1 MPADLLTV
9 TENAKQFLAKSGHLF
24 PLLEKAELDENKK
37 QWRLTFNVGIS
48 QPRPK
53 TVIVESSTGTVVGF
67 E

>member
-9 TENAKQFLAKSGHLF
+9 TENAKQFLAKSGYSF
-24 PLLEKAELDENKK
+24 VRLEKAELYEDKK
-37 QWRLTFNVGIS
+37 QWRLIFDVGIAS
-48 QPRPK
+48 VIPK